1 MLVAPRANPAD
12 GFLDMMVI
20 GDISKPDLLW
30 SLPRV
35 YRGTH
40 LTHHKVTASIARE
53 VETRP
58 RHQMPLQADGEL
70 LGETLV
76 ARFHVI
82 PAALNVVI

>member
-1 MLVAPRANPAD
+1 MLVAPRANPTD
-12 GFLDMMVI
+12 GFFDMMVI

-30 SLPRV
+30 SLLRV

-40 LTHHKVTASIARE
+40 LTHPKVTASIERE
-53 VETRP
+53 VEIRP
-58 RHQMPLQADGEL
+58 RHQMPLQVDGEL

-76 ARFHVI
+76 ARFHLI